1 MTSFAVQYD
10 IIDLSFLPYQFSIF
24 DDVGVCSPETPTYK
38 NLWIKNLLAEICHF
52 TTQKYKNL
60 HV

>member
-1 MTSFAVQYD
+1 MTW
-10 IIDLSFLPYQFSIF
+10 
-24 DDVGVCSPETPTYK
+24 GVDSPETPTYK

-60 HV
+60 HVLAKQDQAGSYLWVKVITINQQV